1 MRKDDCF
8 ELGYVVKPR
17 GLDGELTV
25 VFDADDPDR
34 YLNIDA
40 IFVESKDNLIPYIV
54 EYVSPLN
61 DKFILKL
68 EEVDDPDSAGKLK
81 SCKLFLPLEVLPE
94 LDDDE
99 FFLHDLVGFSIVDE
113 QKGALGLIEN
123 IYDINNNTL
132 IALIHQGKEVLIPIT
147 EDIVKQV
154 DKEKQVVHTL
164 LPDGLLELYLEE

>member
-8 ELGYVVKPR
+8 ELGYVVKHR

-68 EEVDDPDSAGKLK
+68 EEIDDPDAAGRLK
-81 SCKLFLPLEVLPE
+81 SSKLFLPLEVLPE
-94 LDDDE
+94 LDEEE

-113 QKGALGLIEN
+113 QRTAHLCK
-123 IYDINNNTL
+123 T
-132 IALIHQGKEVLIPIT
+132 KSSR
-147 EDIVKQV
+147 
-154 DKEKQVVHTL
+154 L
-164 LPDGLLELYLEE
+164 LSHICVFTNLEEPWRPMLQLHG